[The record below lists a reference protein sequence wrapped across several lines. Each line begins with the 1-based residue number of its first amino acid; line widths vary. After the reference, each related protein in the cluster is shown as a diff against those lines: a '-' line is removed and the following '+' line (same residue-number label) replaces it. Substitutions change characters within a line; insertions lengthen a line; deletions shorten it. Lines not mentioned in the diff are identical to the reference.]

1 MGGGEVII
9 NINVKNLEMQRPVE
23 KIKFCL
29 QHAVFHSFQ
38 TVTHKAGF
46 PNPLNPI
53 QGGPELTIQGGQKRL
68 RYIFWPYLLN
78 GSSDL
83 YEI

>member
-1 MGGGEVII
+1 MVPALFDQGDGWGGGQVII

-29 QHAVFHSFQ
+29 QHAVFHSFK

-46 PNPLNPI
+46 PIHISP
-53 QGGPELTIQGGQKRL
+53 
-68 RYIFWPYLLN
+68 
-78 GSSDL
+78 
-83 YEI
+83 